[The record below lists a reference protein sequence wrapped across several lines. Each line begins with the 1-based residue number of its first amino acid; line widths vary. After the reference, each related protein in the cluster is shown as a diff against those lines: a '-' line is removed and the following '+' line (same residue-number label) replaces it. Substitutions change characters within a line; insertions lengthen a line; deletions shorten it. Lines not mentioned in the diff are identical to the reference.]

1 MTAKEYLNQIKDL
14 EVRIKNKNRDLEQ
27 LKELAIS
34 IGGFNYKERV
44 QTSKETG
51 DMIGESIARVIDLES
66 EISKDIIK
74 LMEVKQ
80 KIYNSIDKIKKTEC
94 YEVLYQ
100 RYILCKRFEEI
111 AVDMKYDIRQIH
123 RFHGQALKEI
133 EDVIEC
139 HRMSH

>member
-27 LKELAIS
+27 LKELAVS
-34 IGGFNYKERV
+34 IGGFDYKERV

-51 DMIGESIARVIDLES
+51 DIELEN

-80 KIYNSIDKIKKTEC
+80 KISNSIDKIKKTEC